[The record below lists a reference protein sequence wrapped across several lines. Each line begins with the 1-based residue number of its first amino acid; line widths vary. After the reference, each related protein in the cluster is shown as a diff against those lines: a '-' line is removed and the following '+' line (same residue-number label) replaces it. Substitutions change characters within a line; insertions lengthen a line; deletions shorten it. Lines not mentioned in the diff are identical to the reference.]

1 MATISI
7 GEFLLTLVWAIGLTA
22 IGLTAYLSIYRASGE
37 RFAATNAMGPGETVR
52 LDHVMIAKKDP
63 HTDPTHWLALEF
75 ANFMSWVEQY
85 SKDYS
90 VAYLTGAFLF
100 FLFEVLF
107 MLVRAIGLR
116 PCVLFIHR
124 LLRRLQP
131 NVAAVDMQRQR
142 RVPQR

>member
-1 MATISI
+1 M
-7 GEFLLTLVWAIGLTA
+7 WAIGLTA

-100 FLFEVLF
+100 FIP
-107 MLVRAIGLR
+107 VRAT
-116 PCVLFIHR
+116 
-124 LLRRLQP
+124 
-131 NVAAVDMQRQR
+131 
-142 RVPQR
+142 

>member
-1 MATISI
+1 MISI
-7 GEFLLTLVWAIGLTA
+7 GEVLLTLVWAIGLTA

-100 FLFEVLF
+100 FIPVW
-107 MLVRAIGLR
+107 AT
-116 PCVLFIHR
+116 
-124 LLRRLQP
+124 
-131 NVAAVDMQRQR
+131 
-142 RVPQR
+142 